1 MLRRSARA
9 VLKTFVKLVPHRLRF
24 TLAYQLSED
33 YRDMWDTFRR
43 ETLAT
48 LFLRGEGIEVGALD
62 HPLYLPERI
71 RVKYVDLMPL
81 ETLKKTFPHLNIIKG
96 PDIVD
101 DGEKLTKVPDL
112 SQDFVIANHF
122 VEHSQDPI
130 GTIKNFLRVL
140 RPGGILYMALP
151 DKRFTFDI
159 GRPSTPFEHILKDH
173 IEGPSWSRLEHF
185 REAIATYGDTTDPEE
200 LERCLEFEMNT
211 VGHTHFHVWSQDDML
226 SFVASLRARAGLDI
240 ELEAYISN
248 RDRGEGILIIRKGDA
263 GRDHRM
269 ANESLQ
275 HAREAFRARFNG
287 NGN

>member
-1 MLRRSARA
+1 VLRRQAQA
-9 VLKTFVKLVPHRLRF
+9 VLTALIRRLPNRVRF
-24 TLAYQLSED
+24 AITYRLGED
-33 YRDMWDTFRR
+33 FRKMWDTFRR

-62 HPLYLPERI
+62 HPLPVPDGV

-81 ETLKKTFPHLNIIKG
+81 EKLKTTFPNLKIIKG

-101 DGEKLTKVPDL
+101 DGEKLTTIADA

-122 VEHSQDPI
+122 IEHSQDPI

-151 DKRFTFDI
+151 DKRFTFDVD
-159 GRPSTPFEHILKDH
+159 RPSTSFEHMLKDH
-173 IEGPSWSRLEHF
+173 MEGPDWSRLDHF
-185 REAIATYGDTTDPEE
+185 REAIAAYSGATAPLD
-200 LERCLEFEMNT
+200 LERSLEFEMNK
-211 VGHTHFHVWSQDDML
+211 VGHTHFHVWSQEDML
-226 SFVASLRARAGLDI
+226 TFVAGLRTLVGLDI
-240 ELEAYISN
+240 EVEAYVSN
-248 RDRGEGILIIRKGDA
+248 HDQGEGILVLRKGDA
-263 GRDHRM
+263 GQDRRM
-269 ANESLQ
+269 ADESLQ